1 MTRNQE
7 EQLDELADHIA
18 QAKTILTDLAESIE
32 TVGSDENPD
41 DEVEDTGEASD
52 EIDAMLNTLDELESS
67 LDDLREAIQ
76 GLAWAVRFPQT
87 EIFEYVIERRSPDPA
102 GRKRREGSS
111 PPALHGKRVRDE
123 RAC

>member
-1 MTRNQE
+1 MREAKQPDGSHDKRIPHMTRNQE

-76 GLAWAVRFPQT
+76 G
-87 EIFEYVIERRSPDPA
+87 
-102 GRKRREGSS
+102 
-111 PPALHGKRVRDE
+111 
-123 RAC
+123 

>member
-7 EQLDELADHIA
+7 EQLDELADHIV

-76 GLAWAVRFPQT
+76 G
-87 EIFEYVIERRSPDPA
+87 
-102 GRKRREGSS
+102 
-111 PPALHGKRVRDE
+111 
-123 RAC
+123 

>member
-1 MTRNQE
+1 MREAEQPDGSHDKRIPHMTRNQE

-18 QAKTILTDLAESIE
+18 QVKTILTDLAESIE

-76 GLAWAVRFPQT
+76 G
-87 EIFEYVIERRSPDPA
+87 
-102 GRKRREGSS
+102 
-111 PPALHGKRVRDE
+111 
-123 RAC
+123 

>member
-7 EQLDELADHIA
+7 EQLDE
-18 QAKTILTDLAESIE
+18 LAESIE

-76 GLAWAVRFPQT
+76 G
-87 EIFEYVIERRSPDPA
+87 
-102 GRKRREGSS
+102 
-111 PPALHGKRVRDE
+111 
-123 RAC
+123 